1 VIRRHSPLPVGHHRG
16 VDVTF
21 SVRDDGQVDAHLG
34 EDWRIFQDALDD
46 SISSLPPR
54 GAVGNGP
61 STYWVDHAEE
71 GARTAHR
78 HRDERP
84 FTSGNITL
92 LRVVG
97 DAVVATYDFSDDEQ
111 SQAMPLDDFLALLA
125 GWRSRILDSASHARA
140 PLPETYRRNPAR

>member
-1 VIRRHSPLPVGHHRG
+1 

-21 SVRDDGQVDAHLG
+21 SLRDDGRVDAHLG
-34 EDWRIFQDALDD
+34 EGWRIFQDALDD

-61 STYWVDHAEE
+61 STYWVDRAKE
-71 GARTAHR
+71 GARNAR
-78 HRDERP
+78 RDGDKQP

-97 DAVVATYDFSDDEQ
+97 DAV
-111 SQAMPLDDFLALLA
+111 
-125 GWRSRILDSASHARA
+125 ARA
-140 PLPETYRRNPAR
+140 KLFFFSGNGRRR